1 MQDCPS
7 DETIEE
13 SLNYL
18 SGLVHGIAIRKGWYE
33 QQRDA
38 PELLCLVHSE
48 VSECLE
54 VYRAGDPMSGK
65 IPGWRESHLE
75 MADII
80 IRVLDMAK
88 HYGVDIGGAVMA
100 KVHYN
105 EDRPHRHGG
114 KVY

>member
-18 SGLVHGIAIRKGWYE
+18 SGLVHGIARHKGWYE
-33 QQRDA
+33 KPRIA
-38 PELLCLVHSE
+38 PELLCLIHSE

-54 VYRAGDPMSGK
+54 AYRDGDKMSGK
-65 IPGWRESHLE
+65 LTNYRETTIEL
-75 MADII
+75 ADVI
-80 IRVLDMAK
+80 IRVLDMAAY
-88 HYGVDIGGAVMA
+88 YGMDIGGAVMA
-100 KVHYN
+100 KIHYN
-105 EDRPHRHGG
+105 EDRPQRHGG

>member
-1 MQDCPS
+1 MHEPS

-18 SGLVHGIAIRKGWYE
+18 SGLVHGIAVSKGWYTTAR
-33 QQRDA
+33 QA
-38 PELLCLVHSE
+38 PELLCLIHSE

-54 VYRAGDPMSGK
+54 AYRDGDKMSEK
-65 IPGWRESHLE
+65 LPSYRETTVEL
-75 MADII
+75 ADII
-80 IRVLDMAK
+80 IRVLDMAAY
-88 HYGVDIGGAVMA
+88 YGMDIGGAVMA

-105 EDRPHRHGG
+105 ESRPQRHGG